1 MVSLL
6 GIWLKRLVILLGS
19 LILLVILINFIVVN
33 PQLIRFDLAG
43 LSLPEVKASS
53 VVVISFI
60 MGGLFGL
67 MVSLVTIMRLRLVN
81 ASFKRKLDRRDAEIQ
96 KLRANA
102 LKGLT

>member
-6 GIWLKRLVILLGS
+6 GTWLKWLLILLGS
-19 LILLVILINFIVVN
+19 LVLLVILVNFIVAN
-33 PQLIRFDLAG
+33 PQLIQFDLAG
-43 LSLPEVKASS
+43 FSLPEVKASS

-67 MVSLVTIMRLRLVN
+67 LVSLGAITRLRWSN
-81 ASFKRKLDRRDAEIQ
+81 ASFKRKLGRRDAEIQ

>member
-1 MVSLL
+1 MISLL
-6 GIWLKRLVILLGS
+6 GIWLKRLFILLGS
-19 LILLVILINFIVVN
+19 LTLLVILVNFIVAN

-43 LSLPEVKASS
+43 VSLPELKASS

-60 MGGLFGL
+60 MGGVFGL
-67 MVSLVTIMRLRLVN
+67 LVSLIAMTRLRLAN
-81 ASFKRKLDRRDAEIQ
+81 ASYSRKLARRDAEIQ

>member
-19 LILLVILINFIVVN
+19 LILLVILVNFIVAN

-67 MVSLVTIMRLRLVN
+67 MVSLVAITRLRLVN